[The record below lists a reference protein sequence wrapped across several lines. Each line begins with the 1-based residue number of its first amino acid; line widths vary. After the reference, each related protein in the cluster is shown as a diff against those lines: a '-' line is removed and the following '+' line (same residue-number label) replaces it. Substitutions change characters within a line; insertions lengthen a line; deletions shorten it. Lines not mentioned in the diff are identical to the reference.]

1 MQWAFTAA
9 AALVVCGDDGAGLF
23 LAGNNKVAHGVVL
36 SGLSACG
43 VVAIAFDGLII
54 RRTDTGCQGGFRK
67 FVQVWQVRTVSGG
80 LFCAC
85 CQADLYAHMRYNKTQ
100 KGV

>member
-23 LAGNNKVAHGVVL
+23 LAGNNNVAHDVVL

-43 VVAIAFDGLII
+43 VVVFAVVA
-54 RRTDTGCQGGFRK
+54 
-67 FVQVWQVRTVSGG
+67 
-80 LFCAC
+80 
-85 CQADLYAHMRYNKTQ
+85 
-100 KGV
+100 